1 MSRVAPYRVKTIT
14 EFHRLNNLPG
24 PLHPLISLV
33 DYAMIRHTQ
42 ERSGLRVIF
51 DFYSISVKR
60 GLNYKMIYG
69 QQSYDFDEGILFF
82 LAPGQVLSVEINEY
96 ANNEPSGWLL
106 LLHPDFLANT
116 ALSKNI
122 RQYGFFGYSANEALF
137 LSEREEQILNGL
149 ISHIQQ
155 ECQAYTDRFSQQ
167 IIVAELEALLGYADR
182 FYHRQFITRESGSHQ
197 VLGRLETLLDKY
209 FSSEE
214 QLLHGIPT
222 VHFVAETLHVSP
234 NYLGGLLKALTGLN
248 TQQHIHEKL
257 IAAAKQKLSNTD
269 LTVSEIAYSLGFEHV
284 PSFSKLFKQKT
295 RQSPVAFR
303 QGRCRAA
310 SRRCDIKIE

>member
-1 MSRVAPYRVKTIT
+1 MSSAAPYRVKTIT

-33 DYAMIRHTQ
+33 DYAMIRHPQ
-42 ERSGLRVIF
+42 ERSGLSAVF

-60 GLNYKMIYG
+60 GLNYKLIYG

-82 LAPGQVLSVEINEY
+82 LAPGQVLRVEVDEY
-96 ANNEPSGWLL
+96 AENEPSGWLL
-106 LLHPDFLANT
+106 LLHPDFLSDT

-122 RQYGFFGYSANEALF
+122 RQYGYFGYSVNEALF
-137 LSEREEQILNGL
+137 LSEKEEQILYGL

-182 FYHRQFITRESGSHQ
+182 FYHRQFITRDSGSHQ
-197 VLGRLETLLDKY
+197 VLGRLETLLDNY
-209 FSSEE
+209 FSSDK

-222 VHFVAETLHVSP
+222 VHFVAETLNMSP
-234 NYLGGLLKALTGLN
+234 NYLGGLLRALTGLN

-257 IAAAKQKLSNTD
+257 IATAKQKLFNTD

-284 PSFSKLFKQKT
+284 PSFSKIIQAKNQA
-295 RQSPVAFR
+295 VARGVPAGFP
-303 QGRCRAA
+303 Q
-310 SRRCDIKIE
+310 

>member
-1 MSRVAPYRVKTIT
+1 MSSAAPYRVKTIT
-14 EFHRLNNLPG
+14 EFHRLNSLPG
-24 PLHPLISLV
+24 PLHPLVSLV
-33 DYAMIRHTQ
+33 DYAMIRHPQ
-42 ERSGLRVIF
+42 ERSGLSVVF
-51 DFYSISVKR
+51 DFYSISIKR

-82 LAPGQVLSVEINEY
+82 LGPGQVLRVEVNEY

-122 RQYGFFGYSANEALF
+122 RQYGYFGYSANEALF
-137 LSEREEQILNGL
+137 LSEREEQTVNGL

-155 ECQAYTDRFSQQ
+155 ECEAYTDRFSKQ
-167 IIVAELEALLGYADR
+167 IIVAELEALFGYADR

-209 FSSEE
+209 FSSGE

-222 VHFVAETLHVSP
+222 VQSVAETLHMSP
-234 NYLGGLLKALTGLN
+234 NYLSGLLKTLTGLN

-257 IAAAKQKLSNTD
+257 IAAAKLKLSNTD
-269 LTVSEIAYSLGFEHV
+269 QTVSEIAYSLGFEHV

-303 QGRCRAA
+303 QGFQNGFT
-310 SRRCDIKIE
+310 EN